1 MHTPGGAESCVDA
14 IPLAVSASCR
24 GEGATPAVAREPLL
38 MTGGDRQRKLQ
49 FS

>member
-1 MHTPGGAESCVDA
+1 MCAPGGAESCVDV

-24 GEGATPAVAREPLL
+24 GKGVTPAVAREPLL
-38 MTGGDRQRKLQ
+38 MTGGDRTEKG